1 MLAALRQRRSELT
14 RQRRAVAR
22 EERELQ
28 HSQTDVLQLKV
39 ARVIWLLYALA
50 GAIDPRPAILVFMR
64 SRARFSNSSDDE
76 LLTCAERSF
85 LAADV
90 AEIAQLSNEAECF
103 DVQALRIARRLLIE
117 LKLVNWCKA
126 LNGKGIAP
134 ATADLLR
141 EARVS

>member
-1 MLAALRQRRSELT
+1 MLAALLQQRSELT

-22 EERELQ
+22 EEKELQ
-28 HSQTDVLQLKV
+28 RSLRDVLQLKV

-50 GAIDPRPAILVFMR
+50 GAIDSRPAILVFMR
-64 SRARFSNSSDDE
+64 SRARFTNRSDDE
-76 LLTCAERSF
+76 LLTLAEQSF

-90 AEIAQLSNEAECF
+90 AEIARLSNEDECF
-103 DVQALRIARRLLIE
+103 DVQALKIARRLLIE

-126 LNGKGIAP
+126 LNSKGMAP
-134 ATADLLR
+134 ATEDLLR